1 MNRKELYNSQ
11 IFVGYI
17 FFLQQLRCCVVIA
30 YKLDFRICL
39 YEGTSEI
46 VGIEIE

>member
-1 MNRKELYNSQ
+1 MNRKELHNSQ

-17 FFLQQLRCCVVIA
+17 FFLQQLTCCVAIA
-30 YKLDFRICL
+30 FKLFRICL
-39 YEGTSEI
+39 YEGTSET